1 MLEVTN
7 MFHTIEEALK
17 DLQSGKI
24 IIVCDDEDR
33 ENEGD
38 FVALAE
44 YSTPEVINFM
54 AMYGRGLICTP
65 ISEQLA
71 AKLELHPMI
80 VQQHNTDMHGTAF
93 TISIDYKTTTTG
105 ISAFERSE
113 TIQALLREDTKAS
126 DFRRPGHVFPLIAK
140 EGGVFYR
147 AGHTEAAVDL
157 ALLAGGESAGVICE
171 ILKDDGTMARVPD
184 LVLLAERFNLKI
196 ITIKDLIAFRRRYE
210 SLCVAK

>member
-1 MLEVTN
+1 
-7 MFHTIEEALK
+7 MFHTIEEALE
-17 DLQSGKI
+17 DLKSGKI

-44 YSTPEVINFM
+44 HSTPEVINFM

-80 VQQHNTDMHGTAF
+80 VQKHNTDMHGTAF

-140 EGGVFYR
+140 NGGVLCR

-157 ALLAGGESAGVICE
+157 ALLAGGEPAGVICE

-196 ITIKDLIAFRRRYE
+196 ITIKDLVAFRCRYE
-210 SLCVAK
+210 SLCVTE

>member
-1 MLEVTN
+1 MAEVTS

-44 YSTPEVINFM
+44 HSTPEVINFM

-65 ISEQLA
+65 ISKHLA
-71 AKLELHPMI
+71 AKFELHPMI

-140 EGGVFYR
+140 EGGVLYR

-157 ALLAGGESAGVICE
+157 ALLAGGEPAGVICE

-210 SLCVAK
+210 SLCVTK

>member
-1 MLEVTN
+1 MVEVTN
-7 MFHTIEEALK
+7 MFHTIEEAVQDLK
-17 DLQSGKI
+17 NGKI

-44 YSTPEVINFM
+44 HSTPEVINFM
-54 AMYGRGLICTP
+54 AMHGRGLICTP
-65 ISEQLA
+65 ISEQLS
-71 AKLELHPMI
+71 AKFGLHPMV
-80 VQQHNTDMHGTAF
+80 VQTHNTDTHGTAF

-105 ISAFERSE
+105 ISACERSK
-113 TIQALLREDTKAS
+113 TIQALLCEDTKAS

-140 EGGVFYR
+140 NGGVLCR

-157 ALLAGGESAGVICE
+157 ALLAGGEPAGVICE

-184 LVLLAERFNLKI
+184 LVMIAKRFNLKM
-196 ITIKDLIAFRRRYE
+196 ITIKDLIVFRRKYGT
-210 SLCVAK
+210 LCTVK

>member
-1 MLEVTN
+1 

-44 YSTPEVINFM
+44 HSTPEVINFM

-80 VQQHNTDMHGTAF
+80 VRQHNTDMHGTAF

-113 TIQALLREDTKAS
+113 TIQSLLREDTKAS

-140 EGGVFYR
+140 AGGVLCR

-157 ALLAGGESAGVICE
+157 AVLAGGEPTGVICE

-196 ITIKDLIAFRRRYE
+196 ITIKDLIAFRRSYE
-210 SLCVAK
+210 SLCVTK